1 MFLKSLLCFCFRKR
15 CPKLFVTLW
24 MFSPMFAADSIAGSV
39 LPDIRRQIFEMYQ
52 EFGAIRNPTSVVL
65 FHFCTV
71 LGVYINTM
79 TTTCRN
85 IYIFYRFPFSPL
97 KDPYPDP
104 FFHRI
109 RIWVTQNDRNRTHI
123 IPLQD
128 TSQAN
133 LEQLQRYISYN
144 SLKGRRLVGFIIRQ
158 EFVN

>member
-1 MFLKSLLCFCFRKR
+1 MSETVPNFVNVLSNVCCRLHCRFCFARY
-15 CPKLFVTLW
+15 PKANIWNV
-24 MFSPMFAADSIAGSV
+24 S
-39 LPDIRRQIFEMYQ
+39 
-52 EFGAIRNPTSVVL
+52 EFGAIRNPTAVVL